1 MRIDEYL
8 VRNGLAKSRE
18 RAKEL
23 IKTGGVSVD
32 GKIVSKPS
40 FAVDGDE
47 IIEIT
52 GDTLK
57 FVSRGGLKLEK
68 AARVFGI
75 SFEGR
80 KCVDFG
86 ASTGGFT
93 DCMLQGGAAVVYA
106 VDVGHGQLD
115 KKLLSDSRVVNME
128 GFNLKNIS
136 ADDIHGKADFL
147 ACDVSFISLK
157 LIIPRI
163 ADVLSD
169 SGEAAVLI
177 KPQFECGRQDVGKNG
192 IVRSQKVHVWVL
204 NEIFSA
210 FAQSGLF
217 ADSFDF
223 SPVCG
228 GDGNIEYIA
237 HVIHYDKEGCPPVSC
252 DFAELVGRAFS
263 ELKNRKE

>member
-8 VRNGLAKSRE
+8 VKNGLAKSRE

-23 IKTGGVSVD
+23 IKNGGVSVD
-32 GKIVSKPS
+32 GKAVMKPS
-40 FAVDGDE
+40 FAVSGDE
-47 IIEIT
+47 NIAIT

-57 FVSRGGLKLEK
+57 YVSRGGLKLEK
-68 AARVFGI
+68 AVRVFGM

-93 DCMLQGGAAVVYA
+93 DCMLQGGAKAVYA

-115 KKLLSDSRVVNME
+115 KKLLSDSRVINME
-128 GFNLKNIS
+128 GFNLKNVS
-136 ADDIHGKADFL
+136 PDDIGGKADIVT
-147 ACDVSFISLK
+147 CDVSFISLK

-163 ADVLSD
+163 ADVLKAD
-169 SGEAAVLI
+169 GEGAVLI

-192 IVRSQKVHVWVL
+192 IVRSQKVHVRVL

-210 FAQSGLF
+210 FIQSGLY
-217 ADSFDF
+217 ADGFDY
-223 SPVCG
+223 SPICG

-237 HVIHYDKEGCPPVSC
+237 HVIHYDKDGCPPVSC
-252 DFAELVGRAFS
+252 NFSELAERAFAELR
-263 ELKNRKE
+263 NRKE

>member
-8 VRNGLAKSRE
+8 VKNGLAKSRE

-23 IKTGGVSVD
+23 IKNGGVSVD
-32 GKIVSKPS
+32 GKIAGKPS
-40 FAVDGDE
+40 CAVDGNE
-47 IIEIT
+47 IIRIT

-57 FVSRGGLKLEK
+57 YVSRGGLKLEK
-68 AARVFGI
+68 AAMVFGM
-75 SFEGR
+75 SFQDK

-93 DCMLQGGAAVVYA
+93 DCMLQGGASTVYA

-115 KKLLSDSRVVNME
+115 QKLLSDSRVINME

-136 ADDIHGKADFL
+136 ADDIHGKADIL
-147 ACDVSFISLK
+147 TCDVSFISLK
-157 LIIPRI
+157 LIIPCM
-163 ADVLSD
+163 AEVLSE
-169 SGEAAVLI
+169 SGEAAVVI
-177 KPQFECGRQDVGKNG
+177 KPQFECGRQDVGKKG
-192 IVRSQKVHVWVL
+192 IVRSRNVHVRVL

-210 FAQSGLF
+210 FVQSGLY
-217 ADSFDF
+217 ADGFDF

-237 HVIHYDKEGCPPVSC
+237 HVIHYDKDGCPPVSC
-252 DFAELVGRAFS
+252 DFSGLVDKAFS
-263 ELKNRKE
+263 ELKTRKE